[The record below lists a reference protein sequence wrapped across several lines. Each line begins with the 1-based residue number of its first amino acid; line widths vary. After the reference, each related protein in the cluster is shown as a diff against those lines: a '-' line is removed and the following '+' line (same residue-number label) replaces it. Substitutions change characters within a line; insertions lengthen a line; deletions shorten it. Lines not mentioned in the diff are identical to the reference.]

1 MDLVSMSSLGFD
13 SKKYELRGSLS
24 ILKCEIEEIPM
35 YTKYSNGDIL
45 KSPPIYNRKS
55 FGMIWKYCEA
65 SGFQEFGTWKCK
77 RLNYI

>member
-1 MDLVSMSSLGFD
+1 MVLVSMSSLGFD
-13 SKKYELRGSLS
+13 FKEYEIRGSLS
-24 ILKCEIEEIPM
+24 ILKFEIEEIPM

-45 KSPPIYNRKS
+45 ESPPIYNRKS

-77 RLNYI
+77 RLNFI